1 MQLQEKQ
8 TALLFPEEGQ
18 QPDPARIEQLI
29 NRYAWFGPARVWRV
43 RLTGQPDPRLALV
56 APWHGESSLLAQPVD
71 REALLA
77 GWAAEPLSEPDT
89 DADPAAV
96 PDSAPVCATEPASDL
111 TTEPASGQE
120 PEPLREP
127 EGEGG
132 APEALS
138 ADEVIDRFLQEDHL
152 RIVAGEDASV
162 DEVRTVADLNDDEE
176 LVSESLAE
184 IYLAQG
190 LSDRAIAIYRK
201 LSLLNPEK
209 SVYFAELI
217 GKIEKQ
223 ENK

>member
-43 RLTGQPDPRLALV
+43 RLTGQPDSRLELV

-89 DADPAAV
+89 DA
-96 PDSAPVCATEPASDL
+96 
-111 TTEPASGQE
+111 
-120 PEPLREP
+120 EPLREP

>member
-1 MQLQEKQ
+1 MQPQEKQ

-29 NRYAWFGPARVWRV
+29 NRYAWFGPARMWRV
-43 RLTGQPDPRLALV
+43 RLTGQPDPRLELV

-89 DADPAAV
+89 DA
-96 PDSAPVCATEPASDL
+96 
-111 TTEPASGQE
+111 
-120 PEPLREP
+120 EPLREP
-127 EGEGG
+127 EGESG